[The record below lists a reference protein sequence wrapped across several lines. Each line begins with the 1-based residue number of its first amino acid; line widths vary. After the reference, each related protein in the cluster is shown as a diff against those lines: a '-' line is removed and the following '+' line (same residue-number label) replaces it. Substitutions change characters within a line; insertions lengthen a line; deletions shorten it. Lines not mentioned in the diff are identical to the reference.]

1 MNHIPAFVRES
12 HQEFQS
18 AAVPR
23 APSICPLVTKLHHPM
38 APFCARMEDFVNQL
52 QFDTGARFRFYSAL
66 DKHNFTMFS
75 RPGIYRAGTRR
86 GLTLQQLIGRAA
98 SAEDRYKLVPGEMQ
112 FYTSDQDLLHKV
124 AVALGARTVP
134 YQSDDDIY
142 FMAYKPIGNETD
154 LRAAREIIH
163 LYHAGHILPFV
174 QPGRENAVG
183 VPAGLLQATQAASAA
198 PDAWL

>member
-18 AAVPR
+18 AAVSR
-23 APSICPLVTKLHHPM
+23 VPSICPLVTKLHHPM
-38 APFCARMEDFVNQL
+38 APFCARMEDFFNQL
-52 QFDTGARFRFYSAL
+52 QFDAGARFRFYSAL
-66 DKHNFTMFS
+66 DKHNFSMFS

-86 GLTLQQLIGRAA
+86 GLPLQQLIGRAA
-98 SAEDRYKLVPGEMQ
+98 SAADRYRLVPGEMH

-134 YQSDDDIY
+134 YNSDDDIC
-142 FMAYKPIGNETD
+142 FMAFKPICNETD
-154 LRAAREIIH
+154 LRTAREIIH
-163 LYHAGHILPFV
+163 LYHAGHVLPSSE
-174 QPGRENAVG
+174 PGREDATG
-183 VPAGLLQATQAASAA
+183 VPAGLLRATQSATAA